1 MLNKILEMFNSKMIC
16 IKISGIRSYG
26 TLKFYGTNKV
36 YSKRG
41 SINIEKHA
49 SLCINKSFR
58 NNELQKGFLELNN
71 RSSINVKGKFR
82 IHNGNH
88 IILMNGAKLNLG
100 SGYINRNV
108 KIRCFNE
115 ITIGNNVAISENV
128 SIWDSDAHHIDR
140 FGYKETE
147 PITSGNNVCVDVKFL
162 YSFINPTASSVLLLK
177 PVSVPTAETKNIYSK
192 MFRLSI
198 PYSLSLNISKR
209 ISI

>member
-1 MLNKILEMFNSKMIC
+1 MLNRILEIFNSKMIC
-16 IKISGIRSYG
+16 IKTSGTRSYG
-26 TLKFYGTNKV
+26 DLKFYGTNKV

-88 IILMNGAKLNLG
+88 IILMDGAKLNLG

-147 PITSGNNVCVDVKFL
+147 PITIGNNVWVGMNVIILKGVSIGDGSIIAAGSVVNKDVDANCLYGGVPVKK
-162 YSFINPTASSVLLLK
+162 IRENVK
-177 PVSVPTAETKNIYSK
+177 WI
-192 MFRLSI
+192 
-198 PYSLSLNISKR
+198 
-209 ISI
+209 